1 MVLASNLVTTL
12 LSAILCIILVLYF
25 HNISFFRL
33 LYLQNNLFPHE
44 PTVRRLEFYRRCYPC
59 AADVHG
65 GGYSDE
71 SKKLGAQ
78 VLYVWIITYSHVVRL
93 NISHLFY
100 SLLTS
105 DWSAVI
111 NPTLRLVVFS
121 LDSNIF
127 CCRESQVHLTSSGH
141 VSAVAPVIATCP
153 HTHLQAVSLHWFL
166 VRLLGQNSRRHFVQV
181 REGAGEGQGHHHR
194 CPAVRRCFIRKYLFL
209 WFDLYYAK
217 TLTENCFKE
226 DHHVFEEW
234 NNLLNI

>member
-1 MVLASNLVTTL
+1 M
-12 LSAILCIILVLYF
+12 
-25 HNISFFRL
+25 
-33 LYLQNNLFPHE
+33 
-44 PTVRRLEFYRRCYPC
+44 
-59 AADVHG
+59 
-65 GGYSDE
+65 
-71 SKKLGAQ
+71 
-78 VLYVWIITYSHVVRL
+78 VRL

-166 VRLLGQNSRRHFVQV
+166 VRLLGQNSRRHFKFEKELVKDKDITIAAQLSV
-181 REGAGEGQGHHHR
+181 DALSGNIYF
-194 CPAVRRCFIRKYLFL
+194 CDLIYIMRRHSQKIASKKIIMCLKNEIIYSTFKKKLF
-209 WFDLYYAK
+209 
-217 TLTENCFKE
+217 
-226 DHHVFEEW
+226 H
-234 NNLLNI
+234 

>member
-1 MVLASNLVTTL
+1 M
-12 LSAILCIILVLYF
+12 
-25 HNISFFRL
+25 H
-33 LYLQNNLFPHE
+33 H
-44 PTVRRLEFYRRCYPC
+44 
-59 AADVHG
+59 
-65 GGYSDE
+65 
-71 SKKLGAQ
+71 
-78 VLYVWIITYSHVVRL
+78 
-93 NISHLFY
+93 
-100 SLLTS
+100 LLTS

-111 NPTLRLVVFS
+111 NPTLWLVVFS
-121 LDSNIF
+121 LDSNIS
-127 CCRESQVHLTSSGH
+127 CCTESQVYWEKCQVNVEVDYLLDDQCVQPHLTSSSH

-234 NNLLNI
+234 NNLFNI